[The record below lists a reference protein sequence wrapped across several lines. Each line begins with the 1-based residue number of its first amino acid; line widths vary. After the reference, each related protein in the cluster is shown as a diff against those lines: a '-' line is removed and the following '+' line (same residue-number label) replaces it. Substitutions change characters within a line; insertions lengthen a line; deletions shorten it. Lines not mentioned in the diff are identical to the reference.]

1 MRSRRGFVGFPVRFP
16 SLSKLLRRRLPKAF
30 TESVHAE
37 ALLSG
42 SSNEGCGE
50 ECAPTDIMISYAHSD
65 IAVMRR
71 LRSALQ
77 REGHTVWVDD
87 GCLPAGSQFLSRIGD
102 AILKST
108 VVIFLLSE
116 NSARS
121 RYCRDEVAMAYLA
134 DKPVFPACIG
144 SFDALNVSLDP
155 GTRLILSGTQ
165 WTFMTDSLNDPSD
178 RSTAWALGMQSLD
191 AAISQYLEEADEAAE
206 VLAEPESDRSRPHAL
221 SCRRFVY
228 PNTPT
233 KRRSNTTL
241 PILVT
246 QREMRGER
254 PMLRRSKTMGFSWTP
269 DRSTASRLTFWTRHF
284 GVEKAIPWAR
294 FEQAFRS
301 DFENGAD
308 WKSLPNMDTAWLTDL
323 IHRNIFL
330 GSDVATAAAFQ
341 TFHNLGV
348 EGSALPHE
356 NLFFTL
362 LADMARVEVA
372 MQRLVTMEGP
382 ISGEHRLRAV
392 LDLAESQSHLAVVQS
407 LMGLTL
413 SSDADARALAVVA
426 LGRLALNQRRKRLQ
440 GLAVPRRLDALVAL
454 PAVERCLHDA
464 DRVVRQASA
473 SALGA
478 MCQRVSAAP
487 LFHAWRND
495 PINAVRNAAYEALLR
510 ISEASTADGDGEGD
524 RDDSTETDPIV
535 SNLDASFALEAQI
548 GELQEEMKRLNKDS
562 SFAGGTFASRQSVD
576 GPSGSGSGSRAVS
589 RQIWRQASLPASTSV
604 RGRDPSNVGGRP
616 APREPVRVLSVPTP
630 DAAAGP
636 FSFDPPSV
644 AGIRTSSSLL
654 KLLAPVRQYS
664 ASPPIVGG

>member
-1 MRSRRGFVGFPVRFP
+1 MMQLRGLGLRFP
-16 SLSKLLRRRLPKAF
+16 RLSKLLRRKLPKAF
-30 TESVHAE
+30 IAAVHAE
-37 ALLSG
+37 GLPSD
-42 SSNEGCGE
+42 SSYEVGCDDCG
-50 ECAPTDIMISYAHSD
+50 PTDIMISYAHKD
-65 IAVMRR
+65 IAAMRR
-71 LRSALQ
+71 LRAALQ
-77 REGHTVWVDD
+77 REGHTVWVDE

-102 AILKST
+102 AILKCS

-116 NSARS
+116 SSARS

-144 SFDALNVSLDP
+144 SFDALNISLDP

-165 WTFMTDSLNDPSD
+165 WTFMTDSLNDPCPD
-178 RSTAWALGMQSLD
+178 RSTAWSLGMQSLD
-191 AAISQYLEEADEAAE
+191 AAISDYLGVTDEPGEASP
-206 VLAEPESDRSRPHAL
+206 EPETDRSRPLAL
-221 SCRRFVY
+221 ACRRFVH
-228 PNTPT
+228 PNTPA
-233 KRRSNTTL
+233 RGRSNTTL
-241 PILVT
+241 PILVNN
-246 QREMRGER
+246 EGMGGEASK
-254 PMLRRSKTMGFSWTP
+254 LRRNKTVGFARSL
-269 DRSTASRLTFWTRHF
+269 DRSATNSRLTFWTRHF
-284 GVEKAIPWAR
+284 GAEKAIPWAK

-330 GSDVATAAAFQ
+330 RSDVATAAAFQ

-372 MQRLVTMEGP
+372 MQRLVSMEGP
-382 ISGEHRLRAV
+382 ISGEHRLRAI

-454 PAVERCLHDA
+454 PAVERCLTDA

-478 MCQRVSAAP
+478 MCQRGSAAP
-487 LFHAWRND
+487 LFHIWRND
-495 PINAVRNAAYEALLR
+495 PINAVRNAAHEALLR
-510 ISEASTADGDGEGD
+510 ISEASIADNDGDGEG
-524 RDDSTETDPIV
+524 TAEVDPIV
-535 SNLDASFALEAQI
+535 FNMDHSFALEAQI
-548 GELQEEMKRLNKDS
+548 GDLQEEMKRLNENNTLGS
-562 SFAGGTFASRQSVD
+562 RTSASRLSGV
-576 GPSGSGSGSRAVS
+576 GPNGLRGLS
-589 RQIWRQASLPASTSV
+589 RQVWRQASLPAPTSV
-604 RGRDPSNVGGRP
+604 RSRQPSNNVGGRP
-616 APREPVRVLSVPTP
+616 VPKAPIRVTSVPTP
-630 DAAAGP
+630 NIGAEP
-636 FSFDPPSV
+636 FSLAPPNV
-644 AGIRTSSSLL
+644 AEGRTSSSLL
-654 KLLAPVRQYS
+654 KLLAPVRQHS
-664 ASPPIVGG
+664 GSSPVGG